1 MLNIKIIKA
10 HYKNEKN
17 NDFTIEHFTLDELNS
32 KIIPTNEI
40 NEKYK
45 KIRNIN
51 ITGSEYLLNLK
62 KNYSIK
68 PENEIWR
75 KYPNNED
82 FEISIYGR
90 VKLNKKILDFKNV
103 KKLAGYLYLD
113 LDECRKYKPV
123 LNDKYVYQI
132 VAKTW
137 LIKPQ
142 NSCSDCTYEVHHI
155 SNDDYDNRVDNLIYL
170 NEYEHSKIN
179 HKSIFDTIRLNK

>member
-1 MLNIKIIKA
+1 M
-10 HYKNEKN
+10 
-17 NDFTIEHFTLDELNS
+17 
-32 KIIPTNEI
+32 
-40 NEKYK
+40 
-45 KIRNIN
+45 
-51 ITGSEYLLNLK
+51 
-62 KNYSIK
+62 
-68 PENEIWR
+68 
-75 KYPNNED
+75 
-82 FEISIYGR
+82 
-90 VKLNKKILDFKNV
+90 
-103 KKLAGYLYLD
+103 
-113 LDECRKYKPV
+113 